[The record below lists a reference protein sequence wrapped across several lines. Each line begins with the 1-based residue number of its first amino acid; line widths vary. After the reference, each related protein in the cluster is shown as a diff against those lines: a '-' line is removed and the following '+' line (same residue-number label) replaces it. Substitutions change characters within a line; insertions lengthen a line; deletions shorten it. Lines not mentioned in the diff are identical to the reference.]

1 MSVAIKSFCVDF
13 CMKTVAASLLIFGFS
28 FFLVLSAHGQPTSP
42 KRKLGTKFN
51 FEDMMV
57 KGKYQYPDEAIT
69 SVEDEKGLNDLLGVR
84 KHFKDRLQQSATRH

>member
-1 MSVAIKSFCVDF
+1 MRIAVAVKEVCL
-13 CMKTVAASLLIFGFS
+13 KTLALTLIVMGFGF
-28 FFLVLSAHGQPTSP
+28 FLALSAHGETKDT

-57 KGKYQYPDEAIT
+57 NGKYQYPLEAIT

-84 KHFKDRLQQSATRH
+84 RHFKDRLQQSATRH

>member
-1 MSVAIKSFCVDF
+1 
-13 CMKTVAASLLIFGFS
+13 MKIAVIFALLISFG
-28 FFLVLSAHGQPTSP
+28 AHAEVKEPTA

-57 KGKYQYPDEAIT
+57 KGRYQYPDEAVT

>member
-1 MSVAIKSFCVDF
+1 MKNMFVVIFSLVVSF
-13 CMKTVAASLLIFGFS
+13 TAWAAKDD
-28 FFLVLSAHGQPTSP
+28 QTP
-42 KRKLGTKFN
+42 KRRLGTNFN

-69 SVEDEKGLNDLLGVR
+69 SVEDEKALNDLLGVR